1 MGEVSGAKIAG
12 ALELAVEDN
21 RNGIPTRAV
30 IVFETGGVR
39 LQEANLGLAAI
50 AEIHAGIHALRAYG
64 PVIGITAG
72 VVGCFGGMSIAA
84 GLCSYLLMTREAR
97 LGLNGPQVIEQE
109 AGIEEYDSR
118 DRPRRARPLRSR
130 EPSMS
135 QTELSTRGATWM
147 RALTA
152 NFSGRKPVAGYGS
165 TLQVVD
171 ATLADRPT
179 RYIAVVP
186 DAANRFPRARSG
198 EVGLIEGWQ
207 LARAVRDAMTEDAGR
222 DQKRAIVAV
231 IDVASQAYGRREEA
245 YGIHLALAA
254 AADAYAAA
262 RLAGHPVIGLIVGR
276 AMSGALLAHGYQANR
291 LIALDDAEVMVHAM
305 GKAAAAR
312 VTLRS
317 VADLERLAQEIPPMA
332 YDIASFASLG
342 LLWRLLKVKDAQTPD
357 ASDIDTVQTAL
368 ATALADIAAD
378 PSRGL
383 ESRLGA
389 PLRQA
394 SSQVRARLR
403 AQWNAQT
410 EGA

>member
-1 MGEVSGAKIAG
+1 
-12 ALELAVEDN
+12 
-21 RNGIPTRAV
+21 
-30 IVFETGGVR
+30 
-39 LQEANLGLAAI
+39 
-50 AEIHAGIHALRAYG
+50 
-64 PVIGITAG
+64 
-72 VVGCFGGMSIAA
+72 
-84 GLCSYLLMTREAR
+84 
-97 LGLNGPQVIEQE
+97 
-109 AGIEEYDSR
+109 
-118 DRPRRARPLRSR
+118 
-130 EPSMS
+130 MS
-135 QTELSTRGATWM
+135 QNELSTRGATWM
-147 RALTA
+147 RALAVGT
-152 NFSGRKPVAGYGS
+152 PVPGYGS

-171 ATLADRPT
+171 AALAGQPA

-186 DAANRFPRARSG
+186 DAENRFPRARNG
-198 EVGLIEGWQ
+198 EVGLVEGWQ
-207 LARAVRDAMTEDAGR
+207 LARAVRDVMTADAA
-222 DQKRAIVAV
+222 QEKKRAIVAV

-291 LIALDDAEVMVHAM
+291 LLALDDADVMVHAM

-342 LLWRLLKVKDAQTPD
+342 LLWKLLKVQSADAPD
-357 ASDIDTVQTAL
+357 ASDVDTVQTAL
-368 ATALADIAAD
+368 AAALADIAAD

-389 PLRQA
+389 ALRTA
-394 SSQVRARLR
+394 SSEVRKRLR
-403 AQWNAQT
+403 EQWNAQP

>member
-1 MGEVSGAKIAG
+1 
-12 ALELAVEDN
+12 
-21 RNGIPTRAV
+21 
-30 IVFETGGVR
+30 
-39 LQEANLGLAAI
+39 
-50 AEIHAGIHALRAYG
+50 
-64 PVIGITAG
+64 
-72 VVGCFGGMSIAA
+72 
-84 GLCSYLLMTREAR
+84 
-97 LGLNGPQVIEQE
+97 
-109 AGIEEYDSR
+109 
-118 DRPRRARPLRSR
+118 
-130 EPSMS
+130 MS
-135 QTELSTRGATWM
+135 QNELSTRGATWM
-147 RALTA
+147 RALAVGT
-152 NFSGRKPVAGYGS
+152 PVPGYGS

-171 ATLADRPT
+171 AALAGQPA

-186 DAANRFPRARSG
+186 DAENRFPRARNG
-198 EVGLIEGWQ
+198 EVGLVEGWQ
-207 LARAVRDAMTEDAGR
+207 LARAVRDVMTADAA
-222 DQKRAIVAV
+222 QEKKRPIVAV

-291 LIALDDAEVMVHAM
+291 LLALDDADVMVHAM

-342 LLWRLLKVKDAQTPD
+342 LLWKLLKVQSADAPG
-357 ASDIDTVQTAL
+357 ASDVDTVQTAL
-368 ATALADIAAD
+368 AAALADITAD

-389 PLRQA
+389 PLRSA
-394 SSQVRARLR
+394 SSEVRKRLR
-403 AQWNAQT
+403 EQWNAQP

>member
-1 MGEVSGAKIAG
+1 
-12 ALELAVEDN
+12 
-21 RNGIPTRAV
+21 
-30 IVFETGGVR
+30 
-39 LQEANLGLAAI
+39 
-50 AEIHAGIHALRAYG
+50 
-64 PVIGITAG
+64 
-72 VVGCFGGMSIAA
+72 
-84 GLCSYLLMTREAR
+84 
-97 LGLNGPQVIEQE
+97 
-109 AGIEEYDSR
+109 
-118 DRPRRARPLRSR
+118 
-130 EPSMS
+130 
-135 QTELSTRGATWM
+135 
-147 RALTA
+147 
-152 NFSGRKPVAGYGS
+152 
-165 TLQVVD
+165 
-171 ATLADRPT
+171 
-179 RYIAVVP
+179 VVP

>member
-1 MGEVSGAKIAG
+1 
-12 ALELAVEDN
+12 
-21 RNGIPTRAV
+21 
-30 IVFETGGVR
+30 
-39 LQEANLGLAAI
+39 
-50 AEIHAGIHALRAYG
+50 
-64 PVIGITAG
+64 
-72 VVGCFGGMSIAA
+72 
-84 GLCSYLLMTREAR
+84 
-97 LGLNGPQVIEQE
+97 
-109 AGIEEYDSR
+109 
-118 DRPRRARPLRSR
+118 
-130 EPSMS
+130 MS
-135 QTELSTRGATWM
+135 QNELSTRGATWM
-147 RALTA
+147 RALAVGT
-152 NFSGRKPVAGYGS
+152 PVPGYGS

-171 ATLADRPT
+171 AALAGQPA

-186 DAANRFPRARSG
+186 DAENRFPRARNG
-198 EVGLIEGWQ
+198 EVGLVEGWQ
-207 LARAVRDAMTEDAGR
+207 LARAVRDAMRADAG
-222 DQKRAIVAV
+222 QEKKRAIVAV

-291 LIALDDAEVMVHAM
+291 LLALDDADVMVHAM

-342 LLWRLLKVKDAQTPD
+342 LLWKLLKVKSADAPD
-357 ASDIDTVQTAL
+357 AGDVDTVQTAL
-368 ATALADIAAD
+368 AAALADITAD

-389 PLRQA
+389 PLREA
-394 SSQVRARLR
+394 SSEVRKRLR
-403 AQWNAQT
+403 EQWNAQP
-410 EGA
+410 ESA

>member
-1 MGEVSGAKIAG
+1 
-12 ALELAVEDN
+12 
-21 RNGIPTRAV
+21 
-30 IVFETGGVR
+30 
-39 LQEANLGLAAI
+39 
-50 AEIHAGIHALRAYG
+50 
-64 PVIGITAG
+64 
-72 VVGCFGGMSIAA
+72 
-84 GLCSYLLMTREAR
+84 
-97 LGLNGPQVIEQE
+97 
-109 AGIEEYDSR
+109 
-118 DRPRRARPLRSR
+118 
-130 EPSMS
+130 MS
-135 QTELSTRGATWM
+135 QNELSTRGATWM
-147 RALTA
+147 RALADGT
-152 NFSGRKPVAGYGS
+152 PVPGYGS

-171 ATLADRPT
+171 AALAGQPA

-186 DAANRFPRARSG
+186 DAENRFPRARNG

-207 LARAVRDAMTEDAGR
+207 LARAVRDVMTADAA
-222 DQKRAIVAV
+222 QEKKRAIVAV

-291 LIALDDAEVMVHAM
+291 LLALDDAEVMVHAM

-342 LLWRLLKVKDAQTPD
+342 LLWKLLKVKSADAPD
-357 ASDIDTVQTAL
+357 AGDVDTVQTAL
-368 ATALADIAAD
+368 AAALANIAAD

-383 ESRLGA
+383 GSRLGA
-389 PLRQA
+389 PLRSA
-394 SSQVRARLR
+394 SSEVRKRLR
-403 AQWNAQT
+403 EQWNTQS

>member
-1 MGEVSGAKIAG
+1 
-12 ALELAVEDN
+12 
-21 RNGIPTRAV
+21 
-30 IVFETGGVR
+30 
-39 LQEANLGLAAI
+39 
-50 AEIHAGIHALRAYG
+50 
-64 PVIGITAG
+64 
-72 VVGCFGGMSIAA
+72 
-84 GLCSYLLMTREAR
+84 
-97 LGLNGPQVIEQE
+97 
-109 AGIEEYDSR
+109 
-118 DRPRRARPLRSR
+118 
-130 EPSMS
+130 MS
-135 QTELSTRGATWM
+135 QNELSTRGATWM
-147 RALTA
+147 RALADGT
-152 NFSGRKPVAGYGS
+152 PVPGYGS

-171 ATLADRPT
+171 AALAGQPA

-186 DAANRFPRARSG
+186 DAENRFPRARNG

-207 LARAVRDAMTEDAGR
+207 LARAVRDVMTADAA
-222 DQKRAIVAV
+222 QEKKRAIVAV

-291 LIALDDAEVMVHAM
+291 LLALDHADVMVHAM

-342 LLWRLLKVKDAQTPD
+342 LLWKLLKVKSADAPD
-357 ASDIDTVQTAL
+357 AGDVDTVQTAL
-368 ATALADIAAD
+368 AAALANIAAD

-389 PLRQA
+389 PLRSA
-394 SSQVRARLR
+394 SSEVRKRLR
-403 AQWNAQT
+403 EQWNTQS

>member
-1 MGEVSGAKIAG
+1 
-12 ALELAVEDN
+12 
-21 RNGIPTRAV
+21 
-30 IVFETGGVR
+30 
-39 LQEANLGLAAI
+39 
-50 AEIHAGIHALRAYG
+50 
-64 PVIGITAG
+64 
-72 VVGCFGGMSIAA
+72 
-84 GLCSYLLMTREAR
+84 
-97 LGLNGPQVIEQE
+97 
-109 AGIEEYDSR
+109 
-118 DRPRRARPLRSR
+118 
-130 EPSMS
+130 
-135 QTELSTRGATWM
+135 
-147 RALTA
+147 
-152 NFSGRKPVAGYGS
+152 VAGYGS

-171 ATLADRPT
+171 AVLAGQPA

-186 DAANRFPRARSG
+186 DAQNRFPRARNG

-207 LARAVRDAMTEDAGR
+207 LARAVRDAMTADAGQ
-222 DQKRAIVAV
+222 DKKRAIIAV

-291 LIALDDAEVMVHAM
+291 LLALDDADVMVHAM

-342 LLWRLLKVKDAQTPD
+342 LLWQLLKVKSADAPD

-368 ATALADIAAD
+368 AAALVNIAAD

-383 ESRLGA
+383 EGRLGA
-389 PLRQA
+389 PLRSA
-394 SSQVRARLR
+394 SSEVRKRLR
-403 AQWNAQT
+403 EQWNTQPESA
-410 EGA
+410 

>member
-1 MGEVSGAKIAG
+1 
-12 ALELAVEDN
+12 
-21 RNGIPTRAV
+21 
-30 IVFETGGVR
+30 
-39 LQEANLGLAAI
+39 
-50 AEIHAGIHALRAYG
+50 
-64 PVIGITAG
+64 
-72 VVGCFGGMSIAA
+72 
-84 GLCSYLLMTREAR
+84 
-97 LGLNGPQVIEQE
+97 
-109 AGIEEYDSR
+109 
-118 DRPRRARPLRSR
+118 
-130 EPSMS
+130 MS
-135 QTELSTRGATWM
+135 QNELSTRGATWM
-147 RALTA
+147 RALAVGT
-152 NFSGRKPVAGYGS
+152 PVPGYGS

-171 ATLADRPT
+171 AALAGQPA

-186 DAANRFPRARSG
+186 DAGNRFPRARNG
-198 EVGLIEGWQ
+198 EVGLVEGWQ
-207 LARAVRDAMTEDAGR
+207 LARAVRDVMTADAP
-222 DQKRAIVAV
+222 QEKKRAIVAV

-291 LIALDDAEVMVHAM
+291 LLALDDADVMVHAM

-342 LLWRLLKVKDAQTPD
+342 LLWKLLKVRSADAPD
-357 ASDIDTVQTAL
+357 ASDVDTVQTAL
-368 ATALADIAAD
+368 AAALADITAD

-389 PLRQA
+389 PLRNA
-394 SSQVRARLR
+394 SSEVRKRLR
-403 AQWNAQT
+403 EQWNAQP

>member
-1 MGEVSGAKIAG
+1 
-12 ALELAVEDN
+12 
-21 RNGIPTRAV
+21 
-30 IVFETGGVR
+30 
-39 LQEANLGLAAI
+39 
-50 AEIHAGIHALRAYG
+50 
-64 PVIGITAG
+64 
-72 VVGCFGGMSIAA
+72 
-84 GLCSYLLMTREAR
+84 
-97 LGLNGPQVIEQE
+97 
-109 AGIEEYDSR
+109 
-118 DRPRRARPLRSR
+118 
-130 EPSMS
+130 MS
-135 QTELSTRGATWM
+135 QNELSTRGATWM
-147 RALTA
+147 RALADGT
-152 NFSGRKPVAGYGS
+152 PVPGYGC

-171 ATLADRPT
+171 AALAGQPA

-186 DAANRFPRARSG
+186 DAENRFPRARNG

-207 LARAVRDAMTEDAGR
+207 LARAVRDVMTADAA
-222 DQKRAIVAV
+222 QEKKRAIVAV

-291 LIALDDAEVMVHAM
+291 LLALDDADVMVHAM

-342 LLWRLLKVKDAQTPD
+342 LLWKLLKVKSADAPD
-357 ASDIDTVQTAL
+357 AGDVDTVQTAL
-368 ATALADIAAD
+368 AAALANIAAD

-389 PLRQA
+389 PLRSA
-394 SSQVRARLR
+394 SSEVRKRLR
-403 AQWNAQT
+403 EQWNTQS

>member
-1 MGEVSGAKIAG
+1 
-12 ALELAVEDN
+12 
-21 RNGIPTRAV
+21 
-30 IVFETGGVR
+30 
-39 LQEANLGLAAI
+39 
-50 AEIHAGIHALRAYG
+50 
-64 PVIGITAG
+64 
-72 VVGCFGGMSIAA
+72 
-84 GLCSYLLMTREAR
+84 
-97 LGLNGPQVIEQE
+97 
-109 AGIEEYDSR
+109 
-118 DRPRRARPLRSR
+118 
-130 EPSMS
+130 MS
-135 QTELSTRGATWM
+135 QTPLSTRGATWL
-147 RALTA
+147 RALA
-152 NFSGRKPVAGYGS
+152 NGTPAASYGS
-165 TLQVVD
+165 TVQVVD
-171 ATLADRPT
+171 ATLGDRPA

-186 DAANRFPRARSG
+186 DPENRFPRARNG
-198 EVGLIEGWQ
+198 EVGLVEGWQ
-207 LARAVRDAMTEDAGR
+207 LARAVRDAANEDAGR
-222 DQKRAIVAV
+222 DTKRAIVAV

-291 LIALDDAEVMVHAM
+291 LLALDDAEVMVHAM

-342 LLWRLLKVKDAQTPD
+342 LLWKLLKVQSADAPG

-368 ATALADIAAD
+368 AAALADIAAD

-389 PLRQA
+389 PLRDA
-394 SSQVRARLR
+394 SSEVRKRLR
-403 AQWNAQT
+403 EQWNAQP
-410 EGA
+410 ESA

>member
-1 MGEVSGAKIAG
+1 
-12 ALELAVEDN
+12 
-21 RNGIPTRAV
+21 
-30 IVFETGGVR
+30 
-39 LQEANLGLAAI
+39 
-50 AEIHAGIHALRAYG
+50 
-64 PVIGITAG
+64 
-72 VVGCFGGMSIAA
+72 
-84 GLCSYLLMTREAR
+84 
-97 LGLNGPQVIEQE
+97 
-109 AGIEEYDSR
+109 
-118 DRPRRARPLRSR
+118 
-130 EPSMS
+130 MS
-135 QTELSTRGATWM
+135 QNELSTRGATWM
-147 RALTA
+147 RALAVGT
-152 NFSGRKPVAGYGS
+152 PVPGYGS

-171 ATLADRPT
+171 AALAGQPA

-186 DAANRFPRARSG
+186 DAENRFPRARNG
-198 EVGLIEGWQ
+198 EVGIVEGWQ
-207 LARAVRDAMTEDAGR
+207 LARAVRDAMRADAG
-222 DQKRAIVAV
+222 QEKKRAIVAV

-291 LIALDDAEVMVHAM
+291 LLALDDADVMVHAM

-342 LLWRLLKVKDAQTPD
+342 LLWKLLKVKSADAPD
-357 ASDIDTVQTAL
+357 AGDVDTVQTAL
-368 ATALADIAAD
+368 AAALADITAD

-389 PLRQA
+389 PLRSA
-394 SSQVRARLR
+394 SSEVRKRLR
-403 AQWNAQT
+403 EQWNAQP

>member
-1 MGEVSGAKIAG
+1 
-12 ALELAVEDN
+12 
-21 RNGIPTRAV
+21 
-30 IVFETGGVR
+30 
-39 LQEANLGLAAI
+39 
-50 AEIHAGIHALRAYG
+50 
-64 PVIGITAG
+64 
-72 VVGCFGGMSIAA
+72 
-84 GLCSYLLMTREAR
+84 
-97 LGLNGPQVIEQE
+97 
-109 AGIEEYDSR
+109 
-118 DRPRRARPLRSR
+118 
-130 EPSMS
+130 MS
-135 QTELSTRGATWM
+135 QNELSTRGATWM
-147 RALTA
+147 RALADGT
-152 NFSGRKPVAGYGS
+152 PVPGYGS

-171 ATLADRPT
+171 AALAGQPA

-186 DAANRFPRARSG
+186 DAENRFPRARNG

-207 LARAVRDAMTEDAGR
+207 LARAVRDVMTADAA
-222 DQKRAIVAV
+222 QEKKRAIVAV

-291 LIALDDAEVMVHAM
+291 LLALDDADVMVHAM

-317 VADLERLAQEIPPMA
+317 VADLERLAQDIPPMA

-342 LLWRLLKVKDAQTPD
+342 LLWKLLKVKSADAPD
-357 ASDIDTVQTAL
+357 AGDVDTVQTAL
-368 ATALADIAAD
+368 AAALANIAAD

-389 PLRQA
+389 PLRSA
-394 SSQVRARLR
+394 SSEVRKRLR
-403 AQWNAQT
+403 EQWNAQP
-410 EGA
+410 ESA

>member
-1 MGEVSGAKIAG
+1 
-12 ALELAVEDN
+12 
-21 RNGIPTRAV
+21 
-30 IVFETGGVR
+30 
-39 LQEANLGLAAI
+39 
-50 AEIHAGIHALRAYG
+50 
-64 PVIGITAG
+64 
-72 VVGCFGGMSIAA
+72 
-84 GLCSYLLMTREAR
+84 
-97 LGLNGPQVIEQE
+97 
-109 AGIEEYDSR
+109 
-118 DRPRRARPLRSR
+118 
-130 EPSMS
+130 MS
-135 QTELSTRGATWM
+135 QTPLSTRGTTWM
-147 RALTA
+147 RALA
-152 NFSGRKPVAGYGS
+152 NGTPVAGYGS

-171 ATLADRPT
+171 GTLAGQAA

-186 DAANRFPRARSG
+186 DAENRFPRARNG
-198 EVGLIEGWQ
+198 EVGLVEGWQ
-207 LARAVRDAMTEDAGR
+207 LARAVRDVMAADASSE
-222 DQKRAIVAV
+222 QKRAIVAV

-342 LLWRLLKVKDAQTPD
+342 LLWKLLKIKSADTPE

-368 ATALADIAAD
+368 AAALADIEAD

-394 SSQVRARLR
+394 SSQVRERLR
-403 AQWNAQT
+403 AQWNAQAEEAST
-410 EGA
+410 